1 MFVAARTMRLASIA
15 ACLITIASFAL
26 FVVGQTSSASA
37 HQQSVLN
44 GQTPLASPESTGSTQ
59 PAAPAPPAGST
70 HPAGSS
76 SSTSHEDTAHRTI
89 DEASNAL
96 TSPFSGVTAGW
107 SSQWTIRGVRL
118 LLALALYGFAL
129 GFVARV
135 VRARV

>member
-1 MFVAARTMRLASIA
+1 VLFVAARTMRLASIA

-26 FVVGQTSSASA
+26 FAVGQTNSASA
-37 HQQSVLN
+37 HQQNVLN
-44 GQTPLASPESTGSTQ
+44 GQAPVSSPEAAGSTQ
-59 PAAPAPPAGST
+59 PTTPAQPAGANS
-70 HPAGSS
+70 G
-76 SSTSHEDTAHRTI
+76 TSHKDTAHRVI

-107 SSQWTIRGVRL
+107 SSQWTIRGVQL